1 MSKQERIALFRRHVA
16 EAQTEKAKIQ
26 SKMASSTLA
35 LDSPEWAA
43 LRIRL
48 KHWERMEREY
58 RAKLDRLLQD
68 RE

>member
-1 MSKQERIALFRRHVA
+1 MSKRERINLFKRHIA

-26 SKMASSTLA
+26 AKMASSTLA

-48 KHWERMEREY
+48 EHWDRVEREY
-58 RAKLDRLLQD
+58 RARLERLL
-68 RE
+68 RERD